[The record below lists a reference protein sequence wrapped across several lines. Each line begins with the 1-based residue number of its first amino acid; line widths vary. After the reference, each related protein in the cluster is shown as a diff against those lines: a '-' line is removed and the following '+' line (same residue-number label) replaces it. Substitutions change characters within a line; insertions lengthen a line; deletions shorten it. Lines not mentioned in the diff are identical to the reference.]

1 METVFSIALEIGKCL
16 VTPIGRECGYLI
28 NYHSNLES
36 LQGEIKK
43 LLDKKDE
50 VQGLVDA
57 AKSNG
62 EIIKP
67 AVQSWLKKVNNMI
80 QKVSHFEDE
89 INKRRYVYRWSLSR
103 KAYKITQH
111 VLQLQN
117 EGTFENVAP
126 REIWSTF
133 KKDFKD
139 FKSRMAK
146 MNEVIEGLKREE
158 LRMIG
163 ICGMGGVGKTTMVK
177 EIIIR
182 LAKLNLFDKIV
193 MATVS
198 QSPSIRMIQSEIAD
212 KIGLKFE
219 EESESGRALNLHRT
233 LVEIK
238 RILIVL
244 DDVWAELDF
253 EAIGLPSGNAHEG
266 CKVLLTS
273 RDSDVCNRM
282 RSQQIIAVPILTT
295 EESQELFREMVGES
309 FNDPDLR
316 STAKDVLKE
325 CGGLPIAIVTVG
337 KALEKKNKHEWDDAL
352 NQLRNSTPVNI
363 PGVNDKVY
371 SSIKWSYDRLD
382 SDEARSCLLLC
393 CLFPEDYDIPIE
405 YLVRYG
411 WGRGYFSNSFTLE
424 DARNRVHSLVGQLK
438 RRFLLLDGGKSEATK
453 MHDVVRDVAI
463 WIASR
468 DPHGFF
474 IRSDA
479 ENKGWPNL
487 ATYDHYTTIS
497 LVGDLEIQDGLK
509 CPKLELLQ
517 TMEGLFSEG
526 SMDNIC
532 KAMKELKVLA
542 LVQMKNR
549 GSSSSLGLLKNLRT
563 LLLNGSKFDGTSTDV
578 IGSLENL
585 EILSF
590 RDCYSMRELP
600 REIGRLKQLRLLDT
614 TNCRNLE
621 VISHGIFSTLCRL
634 EELYMLGSFKKW
646 EIGRGREEKG
656 MASISEVM
664 SLSHHLKV
672 LSIEIP
678 SVIHLLPKDIVLKS
692 PTIRFGICPARW
704 TAYAFKECLRTTYAF
719 ENCLM
724 IEKSDAREL
733 EESQAVGLLLKKSK
747 KLYLSEVKNF
757 SVLTDLDK
765 EGFQDLKD
773 LDLQDCPNIKYLA
786 NGTSGFFSLLTDLNI
801 GGCDQMEEIV
811 LMQGREHEEEADMIP
826 FHKLTNLSL
835 SFLPRFVGFFQ
846 ANKLYS
852 NQEEE
857 TTARVEHQS
866 AGVFEKAIFPSKCI
880 SWLRSLEEVVLGR
893 MKFEGVLF
901 DLKIHGQTTPIFPQ
915 LRKLNIYA
923 CSFTHL
929 WKNIPSGFQGFQ
941 NLRYLK
947 VSECS
952 GLEYVFSHLIAR
964 ELLNL
969 EEVEISGCPDMET
982 IVRITEQNEEE
993 ATKYMILFPKLNT
1006 FELEDLPRL
1015 TSLCPEGFTFLWSST
1030 KKMHV
1035 KRCENLKTLG
1045 AVIPQRKK
1053 LENNLK
1059 KDSTS
1064 HDFSTSP
1071 TRSSNWC
1078 PAGCGCA
1085 SYSRPNAHRSIE
1097 ILPRLIN
1104 LEVTPTNLE
1113 DSNDDNN
1120 LESLTVSNC
1129 KSMEVI
1135 FQLRGP
1141 KHEESSHSVE
1151 AFNKLSSLQLDILP
1165 SLTRVWE
1172 TGSSQPML
1180 TGSSFGNLKSL
1191 RVFGCDQLK
1200 YLFSSSIVKLLVSIE
1215 DIQVKNCEQMEE
1227 IIAAEEE
1234 TDEIITLPKVKTM
1247 WLQSLPKLKYFC
1259 GEAYTLKLPT
1269 LELLH
1274 LYKLPSLTRVWET
1287 GSSQQMFTGS
1297 SFGNLKS
1304 LQVICCNQLKYLFSS
1319 SIVKLLVSIE
1329 DIEVEFCEKMEEIV
1343 AAEEETDETI
1353 TLPKVKFIKLA
1364 SLPKLKYFCVEAYTL
1379 KLPSLEL
1386 LEVDDVVYTALGVAE
1401 WKEDL
1406 NATLRNIYDTRLHN
1420 LILRTQMMMIISKIL
1435 L

>member
-1 METVFSIALEIGKCL
+1 MEIIIAIASKVGECL
-16 VTPIGRECGYLI
+16 VTPIGTEFGYLI
-28 NYHSNLES
+28 NYHSNLEN
-36 LQGEIKK
+36 LKGEIKK
-43 LLDKKDE
+43 LFDKKDG

-57 AKSNG
+57 AQRNS
-62 EIIKP
+62 ERIKP
-67 AVQSWLKKVNNMI
+67 DVQSWLNNVNDDMVKKVL
-80 QKVSHFEDE
+80 QFEDE
-89 INKRRYVYRWSLSR
+89 INKKRRCVYRWSLSR
-103 KAYKITQH
+103 RAYKIKQE

-117 EGTFENVAP
+117 EGRFENVAYP
-126 REIWSTF
+126 APPPEIWSTF
-133 KKDFKD
+133 ENVFKD
-139 FKSRMAK
+139 FKSRRAK
-146 MNEVIEGLKREE
+146 MNEVIEGFKREE
-158 LRMIG
+158 VRKIG

-198 QSPSIRMIQSEIAD
+198 QSPSIRTIQLEIAEE
-212 KIGLKFE
+212 IGLELKE
-219 EESESGRALNLHRT
+219 ETQSGRARRLHRR
-233 LVEIK
+233 LMEIK

-244 DDVWAELDF
+244 DDVWAVLDF

-282 RSQQIIAVPILTT
+282 RSQQIIAVPILTP

-352 NQLRNSTPVNI
+352 NQMRNSTPVNI
-363 PGVNDKVY
+363 PGVNDTVF
-371 SSIKWSYDRLD
+371 SSIKWSYDRLE
-382 SDEARSCLLLC
+382 SDEVRSCLLLC

-411 WGRGYFSNSFTLE
+411 WGRGYFSSSVTLE
-424 DARNRVHSLVGQLK
+424 DARNRVHSLVDQLK
-438 RRFLLLDGGKSEATK
+438 RRFLLLDSGKSEATK

-468 DPHGFF
+468 DKKGFL

-497 LVGDLEIQDGLK
+497 LVGDLEIPVGLK

-526 SMDNIC
+526 SMNNIC

-542 LVQMKNR
+542 LVGKEMKNR
-549 GSSSSLGLLKNLRT
+549 VSLRSLKNLRT
-563 LLLNGSKFDGTSTDV
+563 LCLDGSNFDGTSTDV

-614 TNCRNLE
+614 TNCEELE
-621 VISHGIFSTLCRL
+621 VIPHGIFSSLCRL
-634 EELYMLGSFKKW
+634 EELYMVNSFNEW

-664 SLSHHLKV
+664 SLSDHLKV
-672 LSIEIP
+672 LAIEIP
-678 SVIHLLPKDIVLKS
+678 SVIHLLTKDIVLKS
-692 PTIRFGICPARW
+692 PTIRFLIRCATWGRL
-704 TAYAFKECLRTTYAF
+704 FSEMSTYAF
-719 ENCLM
+719 ENCLE
-724 IEKSDAREL
+724 ISESDAREL
-733 EESQAVGLLLKKSK
+733 EESQAVKLLLKKSK

-757 SVLTDLDK
+757 SVLTDLDQ

-773 LDLQDCPNIKYLA
+773 LQLWNCPHIEYLA
-786 NGTSGFFSLLTDLNI
+786 NGTSGFLTNLRFLELVFCGVLKYAFSLSVARNLVQLKELNI
-801 GGCDQMEEIV
+801 DGCGQMEEIV
-811 LMQGREHEEEADMIP
+811 SKQGREHEEEADMIS
-826 FHKLTNLSL
+826 FDKLTNLTLEGLGSL
-835 SFLPRFVGFFQ
+835 VGFFQ
-846 ANKLYS
+846 AKKLYS
-852 NQEEE
+852 NQEE

-880 SWLRSLEEVVLGR
+880 SWFPSLEEVVLGR

-901 DLKIHGQTTPIFPQ
+901 DLK
-915 LRKLNIYA
+915 
-923 CSFTHL
+923 
-929 WKNIPSGFQGFQ
+929 NIPSGFQGFQ
-941 NLRYLK
+941 NLRYLEMR
-947 VSECS
+947 ECS
-952 GLEYVFSHLIAR
+952 GLEYVFLHLIAR
-964 ELLNL
+964 KLLNL
-969 EEVEISGCPDMET
+969 EEVKILKCPDMEA
-982 IVRITEQNEEE
+982 IVRIPEEIEEE

-1015 TSLCPEGFTFLWSST
+1015 TSLCPEGFTFLRSST

-1045 AVIPQRKK
+1045 VVIPQRKK

-1085 SYSRPNAHRSIE
+1085 PYSRPNAHRPIE
-1097 ILPRLIN
+1097 ILPRPIN
-1104 LEVTPTNLE
+1104 LEVTQTNLE
-1113 DSNDDNN
+1113 DSNDNDN
-1120 LESLTVSNC
+1120 LENLTVSDCN
-1129 KSMEVI
+1129 SMEVI
-1135 FQLRGP
+1135 FQLKGP
-1141 KHEESSHSVE
+1141 KHEESSHSIE
-1151 AFNKLSSLQLDILP
+1151 AFNKLSSLRLDRLP
-1165 SLTRVWE
+1165 GLTRVWE
-1172 TGSSQPML
+1172 MGSSQPML

-1191 RVFGCDQLK
+1191 EVGF
-1200 YLFSSSIVKLLVSIE
+1200 
-1215 DIQVKNCEQMEE
+1215 
-1227 IIAAEEE
+1227 
-1234 TDEIITLPKVKTM
+1234 
-1247 WLQSLPKLKYFC
+1247 
-1259 GEAYTLKLPT
+1259 
-1269 LELLH
+1269 
-1274 LYKLPSLTRVWET
+1274 
-1287 GSSQQMFTGS
+1287 
-1297 SFGNLKS
+1297 
-1304 LQVICCNQLKYLFSS
+1304 CNQLKYLFSS

-1329 DIEVEFCEKMEEIV
+1329 DIEVHNCEKMEEIV

-1353 TLPKVKFIKLA
+1353 TLPKVKSIKLE
-1364 SLPKLKYFCVEAYTL
+1364 SLPKLKYFCGEAYTL

-1386 LEVDDVVYTALGVAE
+1386 LEFDDVQNLSLLAPKLIATHPRLQVRTALGVAE
-1401 WKEDL
+1401 WKGDL
-1406 NATLRNIYDTRLHN
+1406 NATLKEY
-1420 LILRTQMMMIISKIL
+1420 LRHKEG
-1435 L
+1435 

>member
-1 METVFSIALEIGKCL
+1 MEIIIAIASKIGECL
-16 VTPIGRECGYLI
+16 VTPIGTEFGYLI

-36 LQGEIKK
+36 LKGEIKK
-43 LLDKKDE
+43 LFDKKDG

-57 AKSNG
+57 AKRNG

-67 AVQSWLKKVNNMI
+67 DVQSWLKNVNDDMVKKMF
-80 QKVSHFEDE
+80 QFEDE
-89 INKRRYVYRWSLSR
+89 INKKRRCVYRWSLSR
-103 KAYKITQH
+103 RAYKITQH

-117 EGTFENVAP
+117 EGAFENVAHPAPP

-133 KKDFKD
+133 KKGFKD
-139 FKSRMAK
+139 FKSRMAY
-146 MNEVIEGLKREE
+146 MNEVIEGLKREQV
-158 LRMIG
+158 RMIG
-163 ICGMGGVGKTTMVK
+163 ICGMGDVGKTTMVK
-177 EIIIR
+177 EIIVR
-182 LAKLNLFDKIV
+182 LAKLDLFDKIV
-193 MATVS
+193 MANVS
-198 QSPSIRMIQSEIAD
+198 QSPSIRMIQSEIAY

-219 EESESGRALNLHRT
+219 EESEPGIALKLHGRLM
-233 LVEIK
+233 EIK

-244 DDVWAELDF
+244 DDVWTEPDF
-253 EAIGLPSGNAHEG
+253 EAIGLPSGYAHKG

-273 RDSDVCNRM
+273 RDWEVCNRM
-282 RSQQIIAVPILTT
+282 GSQKIIAVPTLTT

-316 STAKDVLKE
+316 SIAKEVVHE

-337 KALEKKNKHEWDDAL
+337 KALEKKNKREWDDAL
-352 NQLRNSTPVNI
+352 NQLRTSTPVNI

-371 SSIKWSYDRLD
+371 SSIKWSYDRLE
-382 SDEARSCLLLC
+382 SDEARLCLLLC

-411 WGRGYFSNSFTLE
+411 WGRGYFSSSFTLE
-424 DARNRVHSLVGQLK
+424 DARNRVHSLVGHRVGQLK
-438 RRFLLLDGGKSEATK
+438 RRFLLLDSGKSEATK

-468 DPHGFF
+468 DPHGFL

-563 LLLNGSKFDGTSTDV
+563 LTLNGSKFDGMSTDV

-590 RDCYSMRELP
+590 RECDSMRELP

-621 VISHGIFSTLCRL
+621 VIPHGIFSSLCRL
-634 EELYMLGSFKKW
+634 EELYMLNSFDKW
-646 EIGRGREEKG
+646 EIGTGREDKG

-672 LSIEIP
+672 LSINIP

-692 PTIRFGICPARW
+692 PTIRFGICLARW
-704 TAYAFKECLRTTYAF
+704 TEAVKEFFRTTYAF

-733 EESQAVGLLLKKSK
+733 EESQAVRLLLKKSK
-747 KLYLSEVKNF
+747 KLYLSAVKNL
-757 SVLTDLDK
+757 SVLTDLDQ

-773 LDLQDCPNIKYLA
+773 LNLQFCPNIKYLA
-786 NGTSGFFSLLTDLNI
+786 NGTSGFFSVLTDLSI
-801 GGCDQMEEIV
+801 VGCFQMEEIV
-811 LMQGREHEEEADMIP
+811 SMQGREHEEEADMIS

-835 SFLPRFVGFFQ
+835 SVLPRFVGFFQ
-846 ANKLYS
+846 AKKLYS
-852 NQEEE
+852 NQEE

-866 AGVFEKAIFPSKCI
+866 AGIFEKAIFPSKCI
-880 SWLRSLEEVVLGR
+880 SWFPSLEDVRLEF
-893 MKFEGVLF
+893 MQFEGVLF
-901 DLKIHGQTTPIFPQ
+901 DLKTHGQTAPTFPQ
-915 LRKLNIYA
+915 LRKLKIFGG
-923 CSFTHL
+923 SFTHL
-929 WKNIPSGFQGFQ
+929 WKNIPSGFQGFR
-941 NLRYLK
+941 NLRYLE
-947 VSECS
+947 VSIYF
-952 GLEYVFSHLIAR
+952 GLKYVFSHLIAR
-964 ELLNL
+964 ELKNL
-969 EEVEISGCPDMET
+969 EEVKISRCPNMET
-982 IVRITEQNEEE
+982 IVRITEENEEE
-993 ATKYMILFPKLNT
+993 ATTYMILFPKLNT

-1071 TRSSNWC
+1071 TR
-1078 PAGCGCA
+1078 AGCGCA
-1085 SYSRPNAHRSIE
+1085 PCSRPNAHRPIE
-1097 ILPRLIN
+1097 ILPRPIN
-1104 LEVTPTNLE
+1104 QEVTPTNLE
-1113 DSNDDNN
+1113 DSNDDDN
-1120 LESLTVSNC
+1120 LENLTVSNC
-1129 KSMEVI
+1129 NSMEVI
-1135 FQLRGP
+1135 FQLKGP
-1141 KHEESSHSVE
+1141 RLEESSHSVE
-1151 AFNKLSSLQLDILP
+1151 AFNKLSSLWLDRLP
-1165 SLTRVWE
+1165 GLTRVWE

-1191 RVFGCDQLK
+1191 RVDCCDQLK
-1200 YLFSSSIVKLLVSIE
+1200 YLFSSSII
-1215 DIQVKNCEQMEE
+1215 
-1227 IIAAEEE
+1227 
-1234 TDEIITLPKVKTM
+1234 
-1247 WLQSLPKLKYFC
+1247 
-1259 GEAYTLKLPT
+1259 
-1269 LELLH
+1269 
-1274 LYKLPSLTRVWET
+1274 
-1287 GSSQQMFTGS
+1287 
-1297 SFGNLKS
+1297 
-1304 LQVICCNQLKYLFSS
+1304 
-1319 SIVKLLVSIE
+1319 KLLVSIE
-1329 DIEVEFCEKMEEIV
+1329 DIEVQKCEQMEEIV

-1353 TLPKVKFIKLA
+1353 TLPKVKSIKLA
-1364 SLPKLKYFCVEAYTL
+1364 SLPKLKYFCGEAYTL

-1386 LEVDDVVYTALGVAE
+1386 LKVINVQNLSLLAPKPIATHPRLQVLTELGVAE
-1401 WKEDL
+1401 WKGDL
-1406 NATLRNIYDTRLHN
+1406 NATLRNIYVTGKGEDDEIDREDEHN
-1420 LILRTQMMMIISKIL
+1420 
-1435 L
+1435 

>member
-1 METVFSIALEIGKCL
+1 MEIIIAIASKIGESL
-16 VTPIGRECGYLI
+16 VTPIGTEFGYLV

-36 LQGEIKK
+36 LRGEVKK
-43 LLDKKDE
+43 LFDKKDG

-57 AKSNG
+57 AKRNG

-67 AVQSWLKKVNNMI
+67 DVQSWLKNVNDDMVKKVR
-80 QKVSHFEDE
+80 HFEDE
-89 INKRRYVYRWSLSR
+89 VNKKRRCVYRWSLSR
-103 KAYKITQH
+103 RAYKIKQE

-117 EGTFENVAP
+117 EGRFENMAHPAP
-126 REIWSTF
+126 PPEIWSTF
-133 KKDFKD
+133 EKGFKD
-139 FKSRMAK
+139 FKSRMAY
-146 MNEVIEGLKREE
+146 MNEVIEGLTRGEV
-158 LRMIG
+158 RMIG

-177 EIIIR
+177 EIITR

-198 QSPSIRMIQSEIAD
+198 QSPSISKIQSEIAD
-212 KIGLKFE
+212 QIGLQFT
-219 EESESGRALNLHRT
+219 EESESGRARRLYGRLMD
-233 LVEIK
+233 IK

-244 DDVWAELDF
+244 DDVWTELGF
-253 EAIGLPSGNAHEG
+253 VAIGLPYGDTHKG
-266 CKVLLTS
+266 CKILLTS
-273 RDSDVCNRM
+273 RDSEVCNRLG
-282 RSQQIIAVPILTT
+282 SQQIIAVPILTT
-295 EESQELFREMVGES
+295 EESQALFREMVGES
-309 FNDPDLR
+309 FDDPDLR
-316 STAKDVLKE
+316 STTKE
-325 CGGLPIAIVTVG
+325 VMNECRGLPIAIVTVG
-337 KALEKKNKHEWDDAL
+337 RALEKRMKHEWEDAL
-352 NQLRNSTPVNI
+352 NQLRNSNPVNI
-363 PGVNDKVY
+363 PGVDSKVY
-371 SSIKWSYDRLD
+371 TSIKLSYDGLE

-411 WGRGYFSNSFTLE
+411 WGRGYFSSSVTLE
-424 DARNRVHSLVGQLK
+424 DARNRVHSLVDQLK
-438 RRFLLLDGGKSEATK
+438 RRFLLLDSGKSEATK

-468 DPHGFF
+468 DLRGFL

-497 LVGDLEIQDGLK
+497 LVGDLEIPVGLK

-526 SMDNIC
+526 SMNNIC

-549 GSSSSLGLLKNLRT
+549 VSLRSLGLLKNLRT
-563 LLLNGSKFDGTSTDV
+563 LCLDGSNFDGTSTDV

-590 RDCYSMRELP
+590 RDCVSMRELP

-614 TNCRNLE
+614 TNCEELE
-621 VISHGIFSTLCRL
+621 VIPHGIFSSLCRL
-634 EELYMLGSFKKW
+634 EELYMVNSFNEW

-664 SLSHHLKV
+664 SLSDHLKV
-672 LSIEIP
+672 LAIEIP
-678 SVIHLLPKDIVLKS
+678 SVIHLLTKDIVLKS
-692 PTIRFGICPARW
+692 PTIRFLIRCATWAGH
-704 TAYAFKECLRTTYAF
+704 FSEMSTYAF
-719 ENCLM
+719 ENCLE
-724 IEKSDAREL
+724 ISESDAREL
-733 EESQAVGLLLKKSK
+733 EKSQAVRLLLKKSK

-757 SVLTDLDK
+757 SVLTDLDQ

-773 LDLQDCPNIKYLA
+773 LDLWYCPHIEYLA
-786 NGTSGFFSLLTDLNI
+786 NGTSGFLTNLRFLKLGSCGVLKYVFSLSAARNLVQLQELNI
-801 GGCDQMEEIV
+801 DGCDQMEEIV
-811 LMQGREHEEEADMIP
+811 SKQGREHEEEADMIS
-826 FHKLTNLSL
+826 FHKLTNLTLEGLGSL
-835 SFLPRFVGFFQ
+835 VGFFQ
-846 ANKLYS
+846 AKKLYS
-852 NQEEE
+852 NQEE

-866 AGVFEKAIFPSKCI
+866 AGIFEKTIFPSTCI
-880 SWLRSLEEVVLGR
+880 SWFPSLEKVRLGF
-893 MKFEGVLF
+893 MEFEGVLF
-901 DLKIHGQTTPIFPQ
+901 DLKIHVMDGQAAPTFPQ
-915 LRKLNIYA
+915 LRGLEIIF

-929 WKNIPSGFQGFQ
+929 WKNIRSGFQDFQ
-941 NLRYLK
+941 NLRCLDIRECCGLK
-947 VSECS
+947 
-952 GLEYVFSHLIAR
+952 YVFSHLIAR
-964 ELLNL
+964 ELSNL
-969 EEVEISGCPDMET
+969 EEVKIAKCPNMET

-1030 KKMHV
+1030 KNMHV
-1035 KRCENLKTLG
+1035 KKCENLKTLG

-1053 LENNLK
+1053 SENNLK

-1085 SYSRPNAHRSIE
+1085 PYSRPNAHRPIE
-1097 ILPRLIN
+1097 ILPRPIN
-1104 LEVTPTNLE
+1104 PEVTPTNLE
-1113 DSNDDNN
+1113 DSNDDDNF
-1120 LESLTVSNC
+1120 EYLTVSKC

-1135 FQLRGP
+1135 FQLKGP
-1141 KHEESSHSVE
+1141 KHEESGHSLE
-1151 AFNKLSSLQLDILP
+1151 AFNKLSSLQLDTLP

-1191 RVFGCDQLK
+1191 EVYR
-1200 YLFSSSIVKLLVSIE
+1200 
-1215 DIQVKNCEQMEE
+1215 
-1227 IIAAEEE
+1227 
-1234 TDEIITLPKVKTM
+1234 
-1247 WLQSLPKLKYFC
+1247 
-1259 GEAYTLKLPT
+1259 
-1269 LELLH
+1269 
-1274 LYKLPSLTRVWET
+1274 
-1287 GSSQQMFTGS
+1287 
-1297 SFGNLKS
+1297 
-1304 LQVICCNQLKYLFSS
+1304 CNQLKYLFSS

-1353 TLPKVKFIKLA
+1353 TLPKVKSIKLE
-1364 SLPKLKYFCVEAYTL
+1364 SLPKLKYFCGEANTL

-1386 LEVDDVVYTALGVAE
+1386 LEFDDVQNLSLLAPNLIATHPRLQVRTALGVAE
-1401 WKEDL
+1401 WKGDL
-1406 NATLRNIYDTRLHN
+1406 NATVRNIYVTGKGEDDEIDREDEHN
-1420 LILRTQMMMIISKIL
+1420 
-1435 L
+1435 

>member
-1 METVFSIALEIGKCL
+1 MEIIIAIASKVGECL
-16 VTPIGRECGYLI
+16 VTPIGTEFGYLI
-28 NYHSNLES
+28 NYHSNLEN
-36 LQGEIKK
+36 LKGEIKK
-43 LLDKKDE
+43 LFDKKDG

-57 AKSNG
+57 AQRNS
-62 EIIKP
+62 ERIKP
-67 AVQSWLKKVNNMI
+67 DVQSWLNNVNDDMVKKVL
-80 QKVSHFEDE
+80 QFEDE
-89 INKRRYVYRWSLSR
+89 INKKRRCVYRWSLSR
-103 KAYKITQH
+103 RAYKIKQE

-117 EGTFENVAP
+117 EGRFENVAYP
-126 REIWSTF
+126 APPPEIWSTF
-133 KKDFKD
+133 ENVFKD
-139 FKSRMAK
+139 FKSRRAK
-146 MNEVIEGLKREE
+146 MNEVIEGFKREE
-158 LRMIG
+158 VRKIG

-198 QSPSIRMIQSEIAD
+198 QSPSIRTIQLEIAEE
-212 KIGLKFE
+212 IGLELKE
-219 EESESGRALNLHRT
+219 ETQSGRARRLHRR
-233 LVEIK
+233 LMEIK

-244 DDVWAELDF
+244 DDVWAVLDF

-282 RSQQIIAVPILTT
+282 RSQQIIAVPILTP

-352 NQLRNSTPVNI
+352 NQMRNSTPVNI
-363 PGVNDKVY
+363 PGVNDTVF
-371 SSIKWSYDRLD
+371 SSIKWSYDRLE
-382 SDEARSCLLLC
+382 SDEVRSCLLLC

-411 WGRGYFSNSFTLE
+411 WGRGYFSSSVTLE
-424 DARNRVHSLVGQLK
+424 DARNRVHSLVDQLK
-438 RRFLLLDGGKSEATK
+438 RRFLLLDSGKSEATK

-468 DPHGFF
+468 DKKGFL

-497 LVGDLEIQDGLK
+497 LVGDLEIPVGLK

-526 SMDNIC
+526 SMNNIC

-542 LVQMKNR
+542 LVGKEMKNR
-549 GSSSSLGLLKNLRT
+549 VSLRSLKNLRT
-563 LLLNGSKFDGTSTDV
+563 LCLDGSNFDGTSTDV

-614 TNCRNLE
+614 TNCEELE
-621 VISHGIFSTLCRL
+621 VIPHGIFSSLCRL
-634 EELYMLGSFKKW
+634 EELYMVNSFNEW

-664 SLSHHLKV
+664 SLSDHLKV
-672 LSIEIP
+672 LAIEIP
-678 SVIHLLPKDIVLKS
+678 SVIHLLTKDIVLKS
-692 PTIRFGICPARW
+692 PTIRFLIRCATWGRL
-704 TAYAFKECLRTTYAF
+704 FSEMSTYAF
-719 ENCLM
+719 ENCLE
-724 IEKSDAREL
+724 ISESDAREL
-733 EESQAVGLLLKKSK
+733 EESQAVKLLLKKSK

-757 SVLTDLDK
+757 SVLTDLDQ

-773 LDLQDCPNIKYLA
+773 LQLWNCPHIEYLA
-786 NGTSGFFSLLTDLNI
+786 NGTSGFLTNLRFLELVFCGVLKYAFSLSVARNLVQLKELNI
-801 GGCDQMEEIV
+801 DGCGQMEEIV
-811 LMQGREHEEEADMIP
+811 SKQGREHEEEADMIS
-826 FHKLTNLSL
+826 FDKLTNLTLEGLGSL
-835 SFLPRFVGFFQ
+835 VGFFQ
-846 ANKLYS
+846 AKKLYS
-852 NQEEE
+852 NQEE

-880 SWLRSLEEVVLGR
+880 SWFPSLEEVVLGR

-901 DLKIHGQTTPIFPQ
+901 DLK
-915 LRKLNIYA
+915 
-923 CSFTHL
+923 
-929 WKNIPSGFQGFQ
+929 NIPSGFQGFQ
-941 NLRYLK
+941 NLRYLEMR
-947 VSECS
+947 ECS
-952 GLEYVFSHLIAR
+952 GLEYVFLHLIAR
-964 ELLNL
+964 KLLNL
-969 EEVEISGCPDMET
+969 EEVKILKCPDMEA
-982 IVRITEQNEEE
+982 IVRIPEEIEEE

-1015 TSLCPEGFTFLWSST
+1015 TSLCPEGFTFLRSST

-1045 AVIPQRKK
+1045 VVIPQRKK

-1085 SYSRPNAHRSIE
+1085 PYSRPNAHRPIE
-1097 ILPRLIN
+1097 ILPRPIN
-1104 LEVTPTNLE
+1104 LEVTQTNLE
-1113 DSNDDNN
+1113 DSNDNDN
-1120 LESLTVSNC
+1120 LENLTVSDCN
-1129 KSMEVI
+1129 SMEVI
-1135 FQLRGP
+1135 FQLKGP
-1141 KHEESSHSVE
+1141 KHEESSHSIE
-1151 AFNKLSSLQLDILP
+1151 AFNKLSSLRLDRLP
-1165 SLTRVWE
+1165 GLTRVWE
-1172 TGSSQPML
+1172 MGSSQPML

-1191 RVFGCDQLK
+1191 EVGF
-1200 YLFSSSIVKLLVSIE
+1200 
-1215 DIQVKNCEQMEE
+1215 
-1227 IIAAEEE
+1227 
-1234 TDEIITLPKVKTM
+1234 
-1247 WLQSLPKLKYFC
+1247 
-1259 GEAYTLKLPT
+1259 
-1269 LELLH
+1269 
-1274 LYKLPSLTRVWET
+1274 
-1287 GSSQQMFTGS
+1287 
-1297 SFGNLKS
+1297 
-1304 LQVICCNQLKYLFSS
+1304 CNQLKYLFSS

-1329 DIEVEFCEKMEEIV
+1329 DIEVHNCEKMEEIV

-1353 TLPKVKFIKLA
+1353 TLPKVKSIKLE
-1364 SLPKLKYFCVEAYTL
+1364 SLPKLKYFCGEAYTL

-1386 LEVDDVVYTALGVAE
+1386 LEFDDVQNLSLLAPKLIATHPRLQVRTALGVAE
-1401 WKEDL
+1401 WKGDL
-1406 NATLRNIYDTRLHN
+1406 NATLKEYLRHKVCFNIRF
-1420 LILRTQMMMIISKIL
+1420 LISNHLWQTPQKIRQQI
-1435 L
+1435 